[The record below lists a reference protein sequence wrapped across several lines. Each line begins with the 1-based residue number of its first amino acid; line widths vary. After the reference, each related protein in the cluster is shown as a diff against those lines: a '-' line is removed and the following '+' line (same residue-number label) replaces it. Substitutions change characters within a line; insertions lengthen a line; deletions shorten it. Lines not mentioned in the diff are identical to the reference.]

1 MATLRPSSESHFM
14 SSAEGKRWKAV
25 SWTGMAIGIALIA
38 AGLLW
43 NAFAKPEHVW
53 SKEQAEEFESARQI
67 MHELTYDLP
76 DSQTASNPSADSHET
91 QLDAAK
97 LRFKKIEADLAAA
110 TSRQRETGA
119 WLTRMGLAVVVL
131 FGIGY
136 LAANGS

>member
-1 MATLRPSSESHFM
+1 M
-14 SSAEGKRWKAV
+14 SSAERKRWKAIPLV
-25 SWTGMAIGIALIA
+25 GMAVGIALVV

-53 SKEQAEEFESARQI
+53 SKEQAEEFETARQI

-76 DSQTASNPSADSHET
+76 SAPASSNASAET
-91 QLDAAK
+91 REAQLTAAK
-97 LRFKKIEADLAAA
+97 QRFEKIEADLAAA
-110 TSRQRETGA
+110 AARQQETGM
-119 WLTRMGLAVVVL
+119 WLTRMGLAAVVL